1 MSTTNMLNKISA
13 KMKKINQTHKN
24 DDVELCKGTS
34 VFVSELNSVHGLNNR
49 YISQA
54 EYDQLVALQAYLRE
68 QKEVDVEQLTKY
80 ILNSKE
86 KNLRFIRKALEA
98 IPNLIPGLILKNKES
113 DIKGFAIAYIARTQD
128 LTEKKHKEA
137 VDEDESDL
145 LNEPAFDSSENSVH
159 GLNSAY
165 ISQEEYDQLVDF
177 QAYLREQKE
186 VNVEQLTQQVLKS
199 KSEDLIFIKKMLEL
213 IPNLIP
219 RLLIKNKESDIK
231 GFAVEYVAKI
241 IYPQYN
247 EHKESENLK
256 EESNENI
263 NASCD
268 DGVDQN

>member
-1 MSTTNMLNKISA
+1 MSTTNMVNKISA
-13 KMKKINQTHKN
+13 KMKKINQIHKN
-24 DDVELCKGTS
+24 DDVELCRGTS

-80 ILNSKE
+80 LLNSKA
-86 KNLRFIRKALEA
+86 KNLRFIRKVLEA
-98 IPNLIPGLILKNKES
+98 MPDLISVLILKNKES
-113 DIKGFAIAYIARTQD
+113 DIKGIAINYITKSQE
-128 LTEKKHKEA
+128 LSEKKHEESA
-137 VDEDESDL
+137 DEDEIELS
-145 LNEPAFDSSENSVH
+145 NEPAFVSGENSVH
-159 GLNSAY
+159 GLNSEY
-165 ISQEEYDQLVDF
+165 ISHAEYDQLVAF

-186 VNVEQLTQQVLKS
+186 VNVDQLTQQILNS
-199 KSEDLIFIKKMLEL
+199 KSENSVFIKKVLKL

-247 EHKESENLK
+247 EQNESENLK